1 MRRLPLLVDSHGREH
16 RDLRISLTDH
26 CNLRCT
32 YCMPAEGVPWL
43 AKASLLTLPELLAI
57 AGVAVRAGISEIRL
71 TGGEP
76 LLRRDI
82 VEIVAGL
89 AALEGPEGRPE
100 ISMTTNGIGLGKLA
114 GALAEAGLARVNV
127 SLDTLRPERFVT
139 LARRDR
145 LEDTLA
151 GIRAAIDAGLGPL
164 KLNTVLMRGVNTDEA
179 VPLLEHALGL
189 GAELRFIEQMPLD
202 AGHTWTREGM
212 VTADEVQGWLE
223 AAYAL
228 TALPGRGAA
237 PAERY
242 EVRPLGEPDAAP
254 GRIAE
259 PVEALGT
266 VGIIASVT
274 RPFCGNCD
282 RLRLTADGQLRNCLF
297 ATGETDLRTPLRS
310 GAPEAELTALI
321 HASLAA
327 KLPGHGINDPGF
339 LQPRRPMSAIG
350 G

>member
-32 YCMPAEGVPWL
+32 YCMPEQGVPWL
-43 AKASLLTLPELLAI
+43 PKATLLTLPELLAI
-57 AGVAVRAGISEIRL
+57 AEVAVGAGISEIRL

-89 AALEGPEGRPE
+89 AALSGPAGRPE
-100 ISMTTNGIGLGKLA
+100 VSMTTNGIGLAKLA

-127 SLDTLRPERFVT
+127 SLDTLRPDRFVQ

-145 LEDTLA
+145 LADTLA
-151 GIRAAIDAGLGPL
+151 GIEASLAAGLSPL
-164 KLNTVLMRGVNTDEA
+164 KLNTVLMRGINTDEA
-179 VPLLEHALGL
+179 VDLLRHALGI

-212 VTADEVQGWLE
+212 VTADETQSLL
-223 AAYAL
+223 ASAFDL
-228 TALPGRGAA
+228 RALPGRGAA
-237 PAERY
+237 PAERF
-242 EVRPLGEPDAAP
+242 EVRPVGSPDA
-254 GRIAE
+254 E
-259 PVEALGT
+259 PLGT

-310 GAPEAELTALI
+310 GASAEELTALI
-321 HASLAA
+321 HENLAA
-327 KLPGHGINDPGF
+327 KLPGHGINDPDF

>member
-1 MRRLPLLVDSHGREH
+1 MKALPLLVDGHGREH

-43 AKASLLTLPELLAI
+43 PKANLLTLDELLRIVAVAVE
-57 AGVAVRAGISEIRL
+57 AGVTEVRL

-76 LLRRDI
+76 LLRPDI
-82 VEIVAGL
+82 VQIVAGI
-89 AALEGPEGRPE
+89 AALEGPQGRPE
-100 ISMTTNGIGLGKLA
+100 VSMTTNGIGLRRTA
-114 GALAEAGLARVNV
+114 GALAEAGLTRVNV
-127 SLDTLRPERFVT
+127 SLDTLRRDRFQQ

-145 LEDTLA
+145 LDDTLA
-151 GIRAAIDAGLGPL
+151 GIEASLAAGLAPL
-164 KLNTVLMRGVNTDEA
+164 KLNTVLMRGINDDEP
-179 VPLLEHALGL
+179 VDLIRYALGL
-189 GAELRFIEQMPLD
+189 GGELRIIEQMPLD
-202 AGHTWTREGM
+202 AGHTWSREGM
-212 VTADEVQGWLE
+212 ITADETQ
-223 AAYAL
+223 AAVEQEFDL
-228 TALPGRGAA
+228 TPIPGRGAA

-242 EVRPLGEPDAAP
+242 EVREKGADPASE
-254 GRIAE
+254 R
-259 PVEALGT
+259 LGT

-282 RLRLTADGQLRNCLF
+282 RIRLTADGQLRNCLF
-297 ATGETDLRTPLRS
+297 ASGEADLRTPMRA
-310 GAPEAELTALI
+310 GADDAALTALLREN
-321 HASLAA
+321 LAA

>member
-1 MRRLPLLVDSHGREH
+1 MKALPLLVDGHGREH

-43 AKASLLTLPELLAI
+43 PKANLLTLDELLRIVAVAVE
-57 AGVAVRAGISEIRL
+57 AGVTEVRL

-76 LLRRDI
+76 LLRPDI
-82 VEIVAGL
+82 VQIVAGI
-89 AALEGPEGRPE
+89 AALEGPQGRPE
-100 ISMTTNGIGLGKLA
+100 VSMTTNGIGLRRTA

-127 SLDTLRPERFVT
+127 SLDTLRRDRFQL

-145 LEDTLA
+145 LDDTLA
-151 GIRAAIDAGLGPL
+151 GIEASLAAGLAPL
-164 KLNTVLMRGVNTDEA
+164 KLNTVLMRGINDDEP
-179 VPLLEHALGL
+179 VDLIRYALGL
-189 GAELRFIEQMPLD
+189 GGELRIIEQMPLD
-202 AGHTWTREGM
+202 AGHTWSREGM
-212 VTADEVQGWLE
+212 ITADETQ
-223 AAYAL
+223 AAVEQEFDL
-228 TALPGRGAA
+228 TPIPGRGAA

-242 EVRPLGEPDAAP
+242 EVREKGADPASE
-254 GRIAE
+254 R
-259 PVEALGT
+259 LGT

-282 RLRLTADGQLRNCLF
+282 RIRLTADGQLRNCLF
-297 ATGETDLRTPLRS
+297 ASGEADLRTPMRA
-310 GAPEAELTALI
+310 GADDAALTALLREN
-321 HASLAA
+321 LAA